1 MAASPG
7 NKGKKAGAGKRAKRP
22 ASKKAA
28 RSRPGPKANLKQARS
43 AVYRAAVI
51 DAAEAIIAR
60 RGVDDTKMDE
70 VAAEAG
76 LSLGT
81 LYSVFSGKADL
92 IRAIHETRMAEMMA
106 RIDAAAVGCE
116 GTLDLL
122 LAGIRGYV
130 EFFAAHPHYL
140 ETYLRENN
148 AWGVSAAA
156 SSPARADAWS
166 EGMKRQERLFRRG
179 MEEGVF
185 HEGDPA
191 QMAGMLVAM
200 QQVQLAF
207 WDRKDPAEP
216 TERLIEEMA
225 EQVRRSFCR

>member
-1 MAASPG
+1 MAASAG
-7 NKGKKAGAGKRAKRP
+7 SKRKKKTGAPKRP
-22 ASKKAA
+22 ARKKAA
-28 RSRPGPKANLKQARS
+28 RARPGPKANLKEARS
-43 AVYRAAVI
+43 AVYRSAVI
-51 DAAEAIIAR
+51 EAAEAIIAR

-106 RIDAAAVGCE
+106 RIDAAAVGRE
-116 GTLDLL
+116 GALERL

-140 ETYLRENN
+140 AAYLSENH
-148 AWGVSAAA
+148 AWGVSAAF
-156 SSPARADAWS
+156 SSAARADAWS

-179 MEEGVF
+179 MDEGVF

-191 QMAGMLVAM
+191 EMAGMLVAM

-207 WDRKDPAEP
+207 WARREPPAPAE
-216 TERLIEEMA
+216 ELIEEMA